1 MTSCGMFIVRRFG
14 VLPRT
19 VTGVLAMGAWR
30 ALSARLK
37 ALLLLGVGS
46 QAVHAQ
52 ADPASQAWEAA
63 RSANTI
69 EAYEQFLEAHPDSP
83 AADAAFDA
91 LIDRTLSATGREPV
105 RGIAVD
111 IY

>member
-1 MTSCGMFIVRRFG
+1 
-14 VLPRT
+14 
-19 VTGVLAMGAWR
+19 
-30 ALSARLK
+30 
-37 ALLLLGVGS
+37 
-46 QAVHAQ
+46 VHAQ
-52 ADPASQAWEAA
+52 SDPPPACSPFDLRAGCARPSVSQDWEAA

-91 LIDRTLSATGREPV
+91 LVDRVLSAGGREAV

>member
-1 MTSCGMFIVRRFG
+1 M
-14 VLPRT
+14 
-19 VTGVLAMGAWR
+19 AAWR
-30 ALSARLK
+30 ALSAKLK
-37 ALLLLGVGS
+37 ALLLIGVSS
-46 QAVHAQ
+46 QAAHAQ
-52 ADPASQAWEAA
+52 SDPASQDWEAA

-69 EAYEQFLEAHPDSP
+69 EAYEQFLEAHPDLP

-91 LIDRTLSATGREPV
+91 LVDRALSAGGRAPV

>member
-1 MTSCGMFIVRRFG
+1 
-14 VLPRT
+14 
-19 VTGVLAMGAWR
+19 MGAWR

-52 ADPASQAWEAA
+52 SDPAGQAWDAA
-63 RSANTI
+63 RSANTV
-69 EAYEQFLEAHPDSP
+69 EAYEQFLDAYPDSP

-91 LIDRTLSATGREPV
+91 LVDRALSAGGREPV

-111 IY
+111 MY